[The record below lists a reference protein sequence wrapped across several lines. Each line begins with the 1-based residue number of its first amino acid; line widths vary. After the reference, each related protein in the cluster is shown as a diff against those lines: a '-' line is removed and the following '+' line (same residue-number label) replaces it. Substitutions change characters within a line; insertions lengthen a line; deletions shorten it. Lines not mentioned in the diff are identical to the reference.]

1 MRPSH
6 PADAFHVQAVVDGV
20 ARSLVARQAD
30 AQRLH
35 GLLHLARDVAVLNRR
50 APPASV
56 VDRVGNVQAA
66 DGRLDAQRGHVVAG
80 GVSARLPVDAPIDAG
95 VLVGPAVLE
104 AVPLVVHG
112 GLGGGE
118 CDGEGSVQVPLA
130 QPAVIAAVP
139 RGDDQLVRRL
149 ERREVQ
155 VERSLVVGLDV
166 AHAVGAAAGRL
177 FHEFRVEQTHLQGGD
192 GRVRRKPVYRY
203 KREVVVVFVDEALL
217 VLGGKRRCF
226 LVQVGRERDG
236 GGEQE
241 VQRCRSRRS

>member
-1 MRPSH
+1 MRSAVTSW
-6 PADAFHVQAVVDGV
+6 PAAF
-20 ARSLVARQAD
+20 
-30 AQRLH
+30 
-35 GLLHLARDVAVLNRR
+35 
-50 APPASV
+50 P
-56 VDRVGNVQAA
+56 
-66 DGRLDAQRGHVVAG
+66 
-80 GVSARLPVDAPIDAG
+80 ARLPVDAPIDAG

-217 VLGGKRRCF
+217 GPRRQETLLPRPGRTRARRGRRAGGSTLPESAKLMPTPKTPPSLKPPRCI
-226 LVQVGRERDG
+226 
-236 GGEQE
+236 
-241 VQRCRSRRS
+241 